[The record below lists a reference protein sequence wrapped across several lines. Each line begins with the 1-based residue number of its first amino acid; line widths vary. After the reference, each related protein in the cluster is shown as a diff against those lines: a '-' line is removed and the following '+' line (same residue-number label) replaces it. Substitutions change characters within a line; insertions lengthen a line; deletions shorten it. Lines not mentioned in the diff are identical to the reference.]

1 MLYRLLLIPLFALL
15 GACQSTPEL
24 DYDTTRDF
32 AGYRTWSWQDPAVR
46 YHPGNSPLQ
55 SDLTEQRIR
64 DAVAQQL
71 EQRGLRQASGAA
83 QADLRVQAWFSVE
96 RRQDSYTTYYGG
108 MFAGYPGS
116 WWGGP
121 SYAQTQTY
129 DYRVG
134 ILQVDLFD
142 GRDGRLVWRASD
154 EQMVPRRQTPGD
166 RATLI
171 RETAARVL
179 SQYPP
184 RAR

>member
-1 MLYRLLLIPLFALL
+1 MPYRLLLIPLLMVL
-15 GACQSTPEL
+15 GACQSTMEL
-24 DYDTTRDF
+24 DYDPTRDF
-32 AGYRTWSWQDPAVR
+32 AAYRSWSWQEPAVR
-46 YHPGNSPLQ
+46 YRPDDPVIK

-64 DAVAQQL
+64 EAVGQQL
-71 EQRGLRQASGAA
+71 EQRGLRQATSG
-83 QADLRVQAWFSVE
+83 QADLKVQAWLSVE

-108 MFAGYPGS
+108 MFMGYPNG

-121 SYAQTQTY
+121 SYAQTNTY

-134 ILQVDLFD
+134 ILQVDLLD
-142 GRDGRLVWRASD
+142 GRDGRLVWRGSD
-154 EQMVPRRQTPGD
+154 EQVLSRGQQSPSE

>member
-1 MLYRLLLIPLFALL
+1 MLYRLLLAPLFVLL
-15 GACQSTPEL
+15 AACQSMPEL

-32 AGYRTWSWQDPAVR
+32 AAYRTWSWQEPAVR
-46 YHPGNSPLQ
+46 YHPEQSPLN

-64 DAVAQQL
+64 EAVAQQL
-71 EQRGLRQASGAA
+71 EQRGLRQASGA

-108 MFAGYPGS
+108 MFMGYPGG

-121 SYAQTQTY
+121 SYAQTNTY

-134 ILQVDLFD
+134 ILQVDLID

-154 EQMVPRRQTPGD
+154 EQVVPRRQSPGE
-166 RATLI
+166 RAELV

-179 SQYPP
+179 GQYPP